1 MKRPRTVTVMMSNE
15 LLTLG
20 RACGALRRR
29 NLPIRGFAVDSHGPP
44 GVWRLSCEI
53 DADDATLESLLLQ
66 IQNVVGVRK
75 ATASP
80 LSSPPDPSQDVVV
93 GAQHAAP
100 LHSSSSSG
108 ANMSSSVR
116 VYYEADTERA
126 RLRDRVFT
134 IIGYG
139 SQGHAHAQNL
149 RDSGARVIVGLRP
162 GGASWKQAVAD
173 GLEVRPV
180 AEAAKAGDVIMM
192 LVPDQEQRAV
202 YETAVAPALGSGK
215 TLMFAHGFNIH
226 FGEIVPPAGVDVSMI
241 APKSPGHLV
250 RSEYQ
255 AGRGVPGLVAIHQ
268 DASGKALQNALAYAT
283 GIGCSRAG
291 VIATTFAE
299 ETETD
304 LFGEQAVLCGGVTAL
319 IQAGFETLT
328 EAGYSPEMAYFEC
341 LHELKLIVDLIYRGG
356 LGFMRHSISNTAEY
370 GDLTRGDRV
379 ISPAVR
385 EEMRKL
391 LADIRNGVFAK
402 EWIAECRAGAPR
414 FNELRRAAQNSQ
426 IEQVGAKL
434 RAMMPW
440 TEEGKRA
447 SAKPKAT
454 RQPEAESAR
463 A

>member
-1 MKRPRTVTVMMSNE
+1 MKRPRQMIVLMTSD

-20 RACGALRRR
+20 RASGALRRR
-29 NLPIRGFAVDSHGPP
+29 NLPIRGFSVESNGPP
-44 GVWRLSCEI
+44 GIWRLSCEI
-53 DADDATLESLLLQ
+53 DADDATVESLLLQ
-66 IQNVVGVRK
+66 INNVVGVRE
-75 ATASP
+75 ATSHA
-80 LSSPPDPSQDVVV
+80 V
-93 GAQHAAP
+93 GARHAAP
-100 LHSSSSSG
+100 LLQSSPSG
-108 ANMSSSVR
+108 DPMASSVR

-126 RLRDRVFT
+126 RLRDRVFAV
-134 IIGYG
+134 IGYG

-162 GGASWKQAVAD
+162 GGASWKQATAD
-173 GLEVRPV
+173 GLDVRPV
-180 AEAAKAGDVIMM
+180 ADAAKAGDVIMM

-202 YETAVAPALGSGK
+202 YEAAVAPALGPGK

-268 DASGKALQNALAYAT
+268 DASGSALQNALAYAT

-370 GDLTRGDRV
+370 GDLTRGGRV

-385 EEMRKL
+385 EEMKQL

-414 FNELRRAAQNSQ
+414 FNELRKAAANSQ

-447 SAKPKAT
+447 KPKGT
-454 RQPEAESAR
+454 VPKQAEREPAR

>member
-1 MKRPRTVTVMMSNE
+1 MKRPRKVIVLMTSD

-20 RACGALRRR
+20 RASGALRRR
-29 NLPIRGFAVDSHGPP
+29 NLPIRGFAVESNGPP
-44 GVWRLSCEI
+44 GIWRLSCEI
-53 DADDATLESLLLQ
+53 DADDATVESLLLQ

-75 ATASP
+75 ATAS
-80 LSSPPDPSQDVVV
+80 SPPP
-93 GAQHAAP
+93 
-100 LHSSSSSG
+100 SSG
-108 ANMSSSVR
+108 DNMPSSVR
-116 VYYEADTERA
+116 VYYEADTDRA

-134 IIGYG
+134 VIGYG

-162 GGASWKQAVAD
+162 GGASWKQATAD
-173 GLEVRPV
+173 GLDVRPV
-180 AEAAKAGDVIMM
+180 ADAAKAGDVIMM

-202 YETAVAPALGSGK
+202 YEAAVAPALGPGK

-268 DASGKALQNALAYAT
+268 DASGNALQNALAYAT

-328 EAGYSPEMAYFEC
+328 EAGY
-341 LHELKLIVDLIYRGG
+341 
-356 LGFMRHSISNTAEY
+356 
-370 GDLTRGDRV
+370 
-379 ISPAVR
+379 
-385 EEMRKL
+385 
-391 LADIRNGVFAK
+391 
-402 EWIAECRAGAPR
+402 
-414 FNELRRAAQNSQ
+414 
-426 IEQVGAKL
+426 
-434 RAMMPW
+434 
-440 TEEGKRA
+440 
-447 SAKPKAT
+447 
-454 RQPEAESAR
+454 
-463 A
+463 

>member
-1 MKRPRTVTVMMSNE
+1 MNLPRTVTVLLSSD

-20 RACGALRRR
+20 RVCNVVRRR
-29 NLPIRGFAVDSHGPP
+29 NLPIRALFVDSNGPP
-44 GVWRLSCEI
+44 GIWRMSCEI
-53 DADDATLESLLLQ
+53 DADDATVQSIVQQ
-66 IQNVVGVRK
+66 IQNVVGVRQAS
-75 ATASP
+75 ATSIA
-80 LSSPPDPSQDVVV
+80 PS
-93 GAQHAAP
+93 G
-100 LHSSSSSG
+100 G
-108 ANMSSSVR
+108 IMSSSVR
-116 VYYEADTERA
+116 VYYEADTDRA
-126 RLRDRVFT
+126 RLRDRVFA

-162 GGASWKQAVAD
+162 TGASWKQAAAD

-192 LVPDQEQRAV
+192 LVPDQEQRAL
-202 YETAVAPALGSGK
+202 YETAVAPALVAGK

-226 FGEIVPPAGVDVSMI
+226 FGEITPPPAVDVSMI

-255 AGRGVPGLVAIHQ
+255 AGRGVPGLVAVHQ
-268 DASGKALQNALAYAT
+268 DASGKALTNALAYAT

-319 IQAGFETLT
+319 IQTGFETLT

-370 GDLTRGDRV
+370 GDLTRGPRV
-379 ISPAVR
+379 IGPAVR
-385 EEMRKL
+385 EEMRRL

-402 EWIAECRAGAPR
+402 EWIAESRAGAPR
-414 FNELRRAAQNSQ
+414 FAELRRAAQDHP
-426 IEQVGAKL
+426 IEKVGSRL

-440 TEEGKRA
+440 TVEGARGSGPGTRERQKPAEPRIPNPEPLRA
-447 SAKPKAT
+447 
-454 RQPEAESAR
+454 
-463 A
+463 

>member
-1 MKRPRTVTVMMSNE
+1 MTGARRVIVLMSSE
-15 LLTLG
+15 LLTLS
-20 RACGALRRR
+20 RACGVLRRR
-29 NLPIRGFAVDSHGPP
+29 NLAVRSLSVDSQGPP
-44 GVWRLSCEI
+44 GIWRLSCEI
-53 DADDATLESLLLQ
+53 DADEATAANLVHQ
-66 IQNVVGVRK
+66 FHNVVGVRR
-75 ATASP
+75 ATAT
-80 LSSPPDPSQDVVV
+80 L
-93 GAQHAAP
+93 
-100 LHSSSSSG
+100 SSSSPSNSG
-108 ANMSSSVR
+108 AHMGAPVR
-116 VYYEADTERA
+116 VYYEADTDRA
-126 RLRDRVFT
+126 RLLDRVFA
-134 IIGYG
+134 IVGYG
-139 SQGHAHAQNL
+139 SQGHAHARNL
-149 RDSGARVIVGLRP
+149 HESGARVIVGLRP
-162 GGASWKQAVAD
+162 GGASWKQATAD

-192 LVPDQEQRAV
+192 LVPDQEQRGV
-202 YETAVAPALGSGK
+202 YETAVAPALTAGK

-226 FGEIVPPAGVDVSMI
+226 FGEIVPPPGVDVSMI

-255 AGRGVPGLVAIHQ
+255 AGRGVPALVAVHQ
-268 DASGKALQNALAYAT
+268 DASGQALPNALAYAT
-283 GIGCSRAG
+283 GIGCARAG

-304 LFGEQAVLCGGVTAL
+304 LFGEQAVLCGGVTEL

-370 GDLTRGDRV
+370 GDLTRGPRV

-385 EEMRKL
+385 DEMRRL
-391 LADIRNGVFAK
+391 LADIRSGSFAK
-402 EWIAECRAGAPR
+402 EWIAECRNGAPK
-414 FNELRRAAQNSQ
+414 FAELRRAAANHP
-426 IEQVGAKL
+426 IEQVGARL

-447 SAKPKAT
+447 KSQPQQPAAAPT
-454 RQPEAESAR
+454 RAREAAR